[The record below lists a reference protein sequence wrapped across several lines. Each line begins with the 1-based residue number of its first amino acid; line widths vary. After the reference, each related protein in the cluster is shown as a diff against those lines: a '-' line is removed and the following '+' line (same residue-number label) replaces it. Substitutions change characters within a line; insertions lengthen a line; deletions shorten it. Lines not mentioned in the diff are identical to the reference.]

1 MNASQENDE
10 FIEPAARLPRQT
22 ESAAAS
28 TSAHT
33 LAAVEEPRVELA
45 SNETDDAR
53 ASTSDAQGQA
63 NSSNLDAR
71 QNVQADAL
79 NVERTPSSISSSV
92 KIKVFLKSSSPDVPL
107 HVFLPRELSHTL
119 LKKLQITIK
128 AHGGVME
135 SRLGKADLIVVDP
148 NLKGVSKR
156 TLREA
161 DSIGQPIPVVI
172 PDYVYDCAAQGQ
184 QLDLGDPKYKYN
196 PSLQGPDPPQVPE
209 PAPRTLNGRNPFT
222 ESDRQAIVSYFVD
235 KHESS
240 WSLNAAA
247 RELAIRIPTHTY
259 QSFQSYL
266 QANFDKGWNLK
277 QKVIVARREALEGE
291 PSELQARIFR
301 SQYTASPGLHEQ
313 SEQSAPSDGWPRTSP
328 APQSNQEP
336 AAESDPNPA
345 AENGHGRLPAHQVS
359 SQSEDDDQD
368 LLVRQPNPGTEAD
381 NVDKSP
387 TKTKQPV
394 ERTSSEES
402 DPDTS
407 PPASLSL
414 GQIPPHRSQIQASP
428 SPDEEPDPEHY
439 SPRILTQIERAE
451 KSRPQSSQKA
461 NKKPHR
467 RSQSSSDYDSE
478 LDELDHDS
486 DQDLVAT
493 GSPSRVTAQADRIQ
507 AADSEDSEWE
517 GSKRIDRKLRMGTGT
532 DDNRVKFLQD
542 EKDDL
547 MRKLVEHVLA
557 HGDDLP
563 PSTQNAMLNQP
574 QDSFWTQFAST
585 HPRHSAASWRSH
597 YRKNRAV
604 YRRIVDMMILDRRAG
619 EESGQA
625 DDSSD
630 VESQDQL
637 ASNPQP
643 SASKDALAKHD
654 ALESDTA
661 AAQRTVE
668 QLRSGSEDSLSS
680 NDISFPDDGIV
691 VMIPLHSTERPPAR
705 RSSHGDQWPDEPPP
719 PPIEDEDEDMLQ
731 VEDQVNALAETALS
745 VEDREESPPSP
756 SSSDG
761 GRSGTG
767 TDPKSPTKSPVPSDS
782 AAMQVARSRSTSAVE
797 AGTPVLAQH
806 RDAAFYDFTMDS
818 DEEQRIRK
826 ARSRPSLPNMQ
837 RRQRDVSPRMPAAPI
852 TTDRVLG
859 HFATPSRGQQTKSIR
874 NVSLSVRQ
882 AHKDSMARTREWT
895 RSISSAS
902 SSGSGD
908 RPPRPET
915 IAVTESSRSRAS
927 RIDRRPL
934 LAEAFVGV
942 GSPSRVRNTS
952 QPLFRRPMSGVG
964 LPSAPV
970 ASSPTPARVR
980 PEPMESD
987 FEAARRQ
994 YRADAERFRED
1005 YGLNREQR
1013 NNLLKRFDGNIKQAR
1028 QYIADW
1034 LADVQ
1039 DAYDVEASVA
1049 FEYVKTS
1056 QGDFAQAE
1064 NFLRLA
1070 AMTRSSSTP
1079 NRSVGA
1085 SSRGDVRSV
1094 SPVKRSTR
1102 VTDRSPA
1109 RPERAFGRGES
1120 SKRFR
1125 R

>member
-1 MNASQENDE
+1 MNASQESDE
-10 FIEPAARLPRQT
+10 FIEPAARIPRQS

-33 LAAVEEPRVELA
+33 LSGVEKPRVELA
-45 SNETDDAR
+45 SNGSDDAR
-53 ASTSDAQGQA
+53 ASTSDAHDQA
-63 NSSNLDAR
+63 NSNNLDAR
-71 QNVQADAL
+71 ENVQTDAS
-79 NVERTPSSISSSV
+79 NVERAPSLASSSV
-92 KIKVFLKSSSPDVPL
+92 KTKVFLKSTSPDVPL
-107 HVFLPRELSHTL
+107 HVHLPRELSHTL

-135 SRLGKADLIVVDP
+135 SRFGKADLIVVDP
-148 NLKGVSKR
+148 DLKGVSKR
-156 TLREA
+156 LLRDA
-161 DSIGQPIPVVI
+161 DSMGQPIPVVI
-172 PDYVYDCAAQGQ
+172 PDYIYDCAAHGQ

-196 PSLQGPDPPQVPE
+196 PSIQGPDPPQVPE

-247 RELAIRIPTHTY
+247 RELALRIPTHTY

-277 QKVIVARREALEGE
+277 QKVLIARREALEGE

-336 AAESDPNPA
+336 AAESDPIPV
-345 AENGHGRLPAHQVS
+345 AENGHERLPAQQDS

-368 LLVRQPNPGTEAD
+368 LLVRQPNPGTKAD

-394 ERTSSEES
+394 EHTSSEES

-414 GQIPPHRSQIQASP
+414 GQRPPHHSQIQASP

-439 SPRILTQIERAE
+439 SPRILSQIERAE
-451 KSRPQSSQKA
+451 KSRTQSSQKA

-478 LDELDHDS
+478 LDELDHGS
-486 DQDLVAT
+486 DQDLLA
-493 GSPSRVTAQADRIQ
+493 GESPSRATAQDDQIQ
-507 AADSEDSEWE
+507 AADSEESEWG
-517 GSKRIDRKLRMGTGT
+517 GSKRIDRKLRVDTGT
-532 DDNRVKFLQD
+532 DDIRVKFLQD

-557 HGDDLP
+557 QGDDLP

-574 QDSFWTQFAST
+574 QDFFWTQFAST

-604 YRRIVDMMILDRRAG
+604 YRRIVDMMIQDRRAG
-619 EESGQA
+619 EESGQPE
-625 DDSSD
+625 DSSD
-630 VESQDQL
+630 AESQDQL
-637 ASNPQP
+637 APDSQP
-643 SASKDALAKHD
+643 SASKDAPVKHD
-654 ALESDTA
+654 ALTDDTA
-661 AAQRTVE
+661 AAQRSLE

-680 NDISFPDDGIV
+680 KDISFPDDGIV

-705 RSSHGDQWPDEPPP
+705 HSSHGDQWPDELPA

-731 VEDQVNALAETALS
+731 IEDQVNVLAETAPS
-745 VEDREESPPSP
+745 VEDEEESPPSP
-756 SSSDG
+756 PSWDS

-767 TDPKSPTKSPVPSDS
+767 PDPRSPSKSPMPANS
-782 AAMQVARSRSTSAVE
+782 AAMHVAGSRSTSAVE

-818 DEEQRIRK
+818 DEERRIRK

-837 RRQRDVSPRMPAAPI
+837 RRQRDLSARMPAAPI

-859 HFATPSRGQQTKSIR
+859 HFATPSRGQQPNSIP
-874 NVSLSVRQ
+874 NVSLSARQ

-895 RSISSAS
+895 RSVSSAS

-908 RPPRPET
+908 RSPRPEP

-934 LAEAFVGV
+934 LVEAFVGV
-942 GSPSRVRNTS
+942 GTPSRVRNAT
-952 QPLFRRPMSGVG
+952 QPLHRRPMSGGG
-964 LPSAPV
+964 LPPAPV

-980 PEPMESD
+980 PDPVESD

-994 YRADAERFRED
+994 YRADAEQFRD
-1005 YGLNREQR
+1005 DFGLNREQR
-1013 NNLLKRFDGNIKQAR
+1013 NILLKRFNGNIKQAR

-1039 DAYDVEASVA
+1039 DAYNVEASVA

-1079 NRSVGA
+1079 NRSVGD
-1085 SSRGDVRSV
+1085 SSRGDVRSI
-1094 SPVKRSTR
+1094 SPVKRSIGNSDGSSSR
-1102 VTDRSPA
+1102 L
-1109 RPERAFGRGES
+1109 ERTIGRGES